1 MTSVELELPAEE
13 DHGGEEEN
21 DEAGGEHGVQ
31 VVKGDEE
38 VGTLGLDQVHVTINN
53 KYRTRYHITVQYSCT
68 EMESIFHL
76 VAAPGAVGHAVTHEV
91 RPDTRGEAGAHVATR
106 VGLLDTVE

>member
-1 MTSVELELPAEE
+1 MTPVELELPAEE

-38 VGTLGLDQVHVTINN
+38 VGTLGLEQNQVSHYTL
-53 KYRTRYHITVQYSCT
+53 Q
-68 EMESIFHL
+68 
-76 VAAPGAVGHAVTHEV
+76 
-91 RPDTRGEAGAHVATR
+91 
-106 VGLLDTVE
+106 